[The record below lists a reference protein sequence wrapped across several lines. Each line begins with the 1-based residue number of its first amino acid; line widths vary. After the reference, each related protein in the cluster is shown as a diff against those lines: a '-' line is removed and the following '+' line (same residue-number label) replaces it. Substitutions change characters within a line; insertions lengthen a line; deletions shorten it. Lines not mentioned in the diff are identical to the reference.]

1 MDNLE
6 IKTKNLKKNI
16 KNNNYTFKPIPDSIN
31 IKDEDVDEDV
41 DVDKQK
47 NNNYKIKIRGIVNEF
62 IQFKLNTKFVNKVI
76 VEYDG
81 STYLLEKIPLEGV
94 LLNFYISYQKCII
107 IKPFFKEEC
116 ARLNLFDFEFLKVNE
131 LEQITWDK
139 IFIINLSRRTDRKQ
153 IFLERIEKEELE
165 INSYEFIDGVDG
177 YEPDIK
183 SEFDEYK
190 KSKLTQI
197 VSSGHWGCLMSHIK
211 AIEKAKQ
218 EDLDSVLILED
229 DVLFDKNFK
238 LSLDTLLIPNYDM
251 LYLGGI
257 IPEIKFFNLGWGK
270 RNEIM
275 GAYAYIIKKHMYEI
289 ILEKLYQKIYCV
301 DIAYIE
307 YIQPNYN
314 VLILDD
320 IIKTNLDSSDTSY
333 KNKVLIKLL
342 DRTNI
347 KPIEIK
353 SDE

>member
-16 KNNNYTFKPIPDSIN
+16 KNNNYTFKAIPNSIKITDN
-31 IKDEDVDEDV
+31 N
-41 DVDKQK
+41 KQK
-47 NNNYKIKIRGIVNEF
+47 NIKYKIKISSKNNQF
-62 IQFKLNTKFVNKVI
+62 IQFKLNTKFVDKVI
-76 VEYDG
+76 VQYDD
-81 STYLLEKIPLEGV
+81 SKYLLEKMPSEGV
-94 LLNFYISYQKCII
+94 LLNFFINQKNFIV

-116 ARLNLFDFEFLKVNE
+116 ARLNLFDFNFFKIDE

-153 IFLERIEKEELE
+153 ILLERIGKEELD

-211 AIEKAKQ
+211 AIEKAK
-218 EDLDSVLILED
+218 EENLDSVLILED

-238 LSLDTLLIPNYDM
+238 LSLDTLLVPNYDM

-257 IPEIKFFNLGWGK
+257 VSEIKFFNLGWGK
-270 RNEIM
+270 CKEIM
-275 GAYAYIIKKHMYEI
+275 GAYAYILKNHMYGVV
-289 ILEKLYQKIYCV
+289 LEKLYQKIYCV

-347 KPIEIK
+347 KPVEIK